1 MTSDNKFCISE
12 DERLDYVNEKITL
25 IQKKN
30 GLTFGTDAFLLA
42 AYIKSNRKSI
52 AAELGCG
59 TGIIS
64 LLCAAREKL
73 SKIYA
78 FEVQESF
85 YDITKRNVDCNGFED
100 KIIPKHADIRNITSA
115 DTDGEID
122 VVFANPPYMKTTSG
136 KRNES
141 DEKYI
146 ARHEVMGNINDFCL
160 AASKLLKYGGKFYV
174 VWRPDRLIDLVSSL
188 RNNALEPKLMTFVHA
203 DTDTEPSMVL
213 ICAVKGGKPDIRVT
227 APLFIY
233 DSKDKISTF
242 REMSQ
247 KAKDIYDTLKFE
259 N

>member
-42 AYIKSNRKSI
+42 AYIKPNRKSI

-100 KIIPKHADIRNITSA
+100 KIIP
-115 DTDGEID
+115 
-122 VVFANPPYMKTTSG
+122 VV
-136 KRNES
+136 
-141 DEKYI
+141 DEK
-146 ARHEVMGNINDFCL
+146 
-160 AASKLLKYGGKFYV
+160 ASKSNSNLFL
-174 VWRPDRLIDLVSSL
+174 DVSNLSTSFL
-188 RNNALEPKLMTFVHA
+188 NTFSFFF
-203 DTDTEPSMVL
+203 P
-213 ICAVKGGKPDIRVT
+213 
-227 APLFIY
+227 
-233 DSKDKISTF
+233 
-242 REMSQ
+242 
-247 KAKDIYDTLKFE
+247 
-259 N
+259 